1 MFLTRGYCLPKRV
14 ARGNCFYITTGHN
27 ECCFRGNTCSHATR
41 THKLTIDDVKPSD
54 AGDYTFVP
62 DGYALS
68 LSAKLNFLG
77 EGTSRVTPPTS
88 QKNPVLDSFLPLIP
102 QKSRSTTFP
111 DKVRREERAG
121 VLKTLRVLLG
131 EAAPAFATLGCEGGQ
146 ALSSVPNTQMLL
158 CLRCVSA
165 DVRGFRSFC
174 SSL

>member
-14 ARGNCFYITTGHN
+14 ARGNCFYITAGHN

-121 VLKTLRVLLG
+121 VLKTLRV
-131 EAAPAFATLGCEGGQ
+131 C
-146 ALSSVPNTQMLL
+146 
-158 CLRCVSA
+158 
-165 DVRGFRSFC
+165 
-174 SSL
+174 

>member
-1 MFLTRGYCLPKRV
+1 MFLTWGYCLPKRV
-14 ARGNCFYITTGHN
+14 ARGNCFYITAGHN

-77 EGTSRVTPPTS
+77 EGTIRVTLPRS
-88 QKNPVLDSFLPLIP
+88 QKNPILDSFLPLIP

-111 DKVRREERAG
+111 DKVRRG
-121 VLKTLRVLLG
+121 KKGQISKNLDGLLR
-131 EAAPAFATLGCEGGQ
+131 ETAPALATLGCDGGQ
-146 ALSSVPNTQMLL
+146 TLSSVPNTNAVVFTMRQ
-158 CLRCVSA
+158 R
-165 DVRGFRSFC
+165 
-174 SSL
+174 